1 MTDEKVGYG
10 NPPRHTRF
18 KPGNRANPLGRGAKK
33 QPTHSEIVKRLL
45 HTTETVSVGGR
56 RTRITRLEA
65 IVRRMGDEA
74 LHGNMESARDLL
86 RLRKSSVAMED
97 FQKIIF
103 ETNEMDDLF

>member
-33 QPTHSEIVKRLL
+33 QPTHSDIVKRLQN
-45 HTTETVSVGGR
+45 TTATVPIGGKK
-56 RTRITRLEA
+56 TKITRLEA
-65 IVRRMGDEA
+65 IVQRIGDEA
-74 LHGNMESARDLL
+74 MRGNMQSAKALL
-86 RLRKSSVAMED
+86 RLRKSSIATDD

-103 ETNEMDDLF
+103 LYDETFDLL